1 MGRMP
6 ATEPS
11 LDGEAGCRGTRVSVE
26 PSETGRRGPV
36 LRNAWQRRSPPRH
49 GGRVQSQGMR
59 DSVGALLDEEAGPM
73 PRGTWQYMDTCPT
86 LCYG

>member
-1 MGRMP
+1 MITLSDCLGNARVFLGNTRALLHAVAAKLFFILTVHDPQSAMGRMP

-36 LRNAWQRRSPPRH
+36 LKNA
-49 GGRVQSQGMR
+49 
-59 DSVGALLDEEAGPM
+59 
-73 PRGTWQYMDTCPT
+73 
-86 LCYG
+86 